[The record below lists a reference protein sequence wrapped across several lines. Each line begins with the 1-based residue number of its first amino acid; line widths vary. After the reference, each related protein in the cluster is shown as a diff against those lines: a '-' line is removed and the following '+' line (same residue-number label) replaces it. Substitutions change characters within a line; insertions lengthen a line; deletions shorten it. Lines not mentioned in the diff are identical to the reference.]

1 MRFGALR
8 PPVTGWPFFIILKQ
22 TSKFKILTLKKMPF
36 DIINLNLIIVWFSGL
51 KHLQRV

>member
-8 PPVTGWPFFIILKQ
+8 PPVTGWPFLIILKL

-36 DIINLNLIIVWFSGL
+36 DIININLIIVWFSGL
-51 KHLQRV
+51 KLLQRV